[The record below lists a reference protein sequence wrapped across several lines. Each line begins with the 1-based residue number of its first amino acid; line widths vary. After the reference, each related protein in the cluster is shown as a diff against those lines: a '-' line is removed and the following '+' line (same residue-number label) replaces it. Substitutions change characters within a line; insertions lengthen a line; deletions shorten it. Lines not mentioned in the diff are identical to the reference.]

1 MYIRLANLVLLA
13 AMTGAAYALP
23 ADRDQ
28 PVSVSADRASFNEK
42 TGTAL
47 YSGNIVIQQGTIRIT
62 ADELVVTTD
71 ARGTVVTAVSRGN
84 PATIQQK
91 PRPEYGPAGA
101 EAQEVIYKAGEG
113 VVMFNGKARL
123 KQEGASFQGA
133 SISYNLERGEIEAK
147 GDKQNRVQLVFP
159 PPPRE
164 SRTSKKLGETA
175 P

>member
-1 MYIRLANLVLLA
+1 MYFRRISLLLLLGIAAPVL
-13 AMTGAAYALP
+13 ALP
-23 ADRDQ
+23 GDRDQ
-28 PVSVSADRASFNEK
+28 PISVSADKATFNEK

-47 YSGNIVIQQGTIRIT
+47 YSGNIVIQQGTIRIV

-71 ARGTVVTAVSRGN
+71 AKGTVITAVARGN
-84 PATIQQK
+84 PATFEQK
-91 PRPEYGPAGA
+91 TRPEYGPAVA
-101 EAQEVIYKAGEG
+101 EAQEVIYQAVEG
-113 VVMFNGKARL
+113 FLTFNGKAKL

-133 SISYNLERGEIEAK
+133 SISYSLERGEIEAK

-164 SRTSKKLGETA
+164 SRISKKLGDGT